1 MKSFLFFFLYCF
13 GQSLFAQHDPVI
25 EKLIQKYADQKK
37 ITCFIKVKIDVEGIK
52 IPEKEVYVEF
62 DKENKMV
69 VKGEGLNLVPKKGTV
84 NQFFDFFNAP
94 FQSIFLGKEG
104 DQLVYKLVSLDQK
117 KDWITADIKFLENE
131 LQILESVVNT
141 KEYGTFQTVNQ
152 YADEHFPSRSEIIF
166 EVKKFKLPLKFIG
179 REQNANHFPEKDEKT
194 LGKITLNYTYL

>member
-1 MKSFLFFFLYCF
+1 MKSFLFFFLFCF
-13 GQSLFAQHDPVI
+13 LQSLFAQHDAVI
-25 EKLIQKYADQKK
+25 EKLMQKYADQKK

-62 DKENKMV
+62 DKENKIV
-69 VKGEGLNLVPKKGTV
+69 VKGEGLALVPKKGTV
-84 NQFFDFFNAP
+84 NQIFDFFNSP

-104 DQLVYKLVSLDQK
+104 DRLVYKLVSLDQK

-141 KEYGTFQTVNQ
+141 KEHGTFRTVNQ
-152 YADEHFPSRSEIIF
+152 YVDNNFPTKSEIIF

-179 REQNANHFPEKDEKT
+179 REQRANNFPENDEKT
-194 LGKITLNYTYL
+194 MGKITLNYTFL